1 MRCPAPTTL
10 VGQQPWSG
18 NVGFDYRFI
27 GLPLNTGATLAFTPG
42 YTTQQSDTLSIEL
55 SRSRS
60 IDVFAQWFF
69 SRTVSGRISA
79 NNLIPLDTQTQNLA
93 ADAFSSTL
101 SRGRSSFNA
110 SLEIKL

>member
-1 MRCPAPTTL
+1 M
-10 VGQQPWSG
+10 
-18 NVGFDYRFI
+18 GFDYRFT
-27 GLPLNTGATLAFTPG
+27 GMPLNTGATLAFTPG
-42 YTTQQSDTLSIEL
+42 YTTQQSDTLSVEQ

-60 IDVFAQWFF
+60 IDVFAQWIF

-79 NNLIPLDTQTQNLA
+79 NNLVPLDSQSQTLA